1 MSILIWKIVEAEYL
15 RYVFRAG
22 DVPDLT
28 ADPTLA
34 KKILGFEAKQD
45 LDAMCRDLWNWQT
58 KNPNG
63 YADAE

>member
-1 MSILIWKIVEAEYL
+1 MSIVESMVVSMLTA
-15 RYVFRAG
+15 RNTRAG

-34 KKILGFEAKQD
+34 QKILGFQAKQD
-45 LDAMCRDLWNWQT
+45 LETMCRDLWNWQT

-63 YADAE
+63 YADAA

>member
-1 MSILIWKIVEAEYL
+1 VTDLLY
-15 RYVFRAG
+15 RPG

-34 KKILGFEAKQD
+34 KKILGFEAKHD
-45 LDAMCRDLWNWQT
+45 LEAMCRDLWNWQT

-63 YADAE
+63 YETSH